1 MPRYFF
7 HFYDSNSK
15 NLARDLEGARFSGFR
30 NAKNEAIGLAQD
42 IAGLGVDRSMWQVLV
57 IDENGNQ
64 VLMLPLSRFRPRK
77 FRPWMDLVHR
87 VATYEPRFRPGVFTW
102 LLMAAVLAMA
112 GQAAVLTP
120 RTSEPSPSSYR
131 LASAEAKGI
140 AVNVRFVPRTS
151 IAEIED
157 FLQAYK
163 ASLADGPS
171 PRGFYRLRI
180 LDSTATP
187 EELKLVVEKMAN
199 ESIISLVAVERIEGE
214 R

>member
-7 HFYDSNSK
+7 HFYDFNSK
-15 NLARDLEGARFSGFR
+15 NLARDSEGAVFSGFR
-30 NAKNEAIGLAQD
+30 KAKNEAIGLARD
-42 IAGLGVDRSMWQVLV
+42 IAELGVDRSTWQVLV

-64 VLMLPLSRFRPRK
+64 VLRLPLSRFRPRK
-77 FRPWMDLVHR
+77 FRPWIDLVHR

-112 GQAAVLTP
+112 VQAAVLTP
-120 RTSEPSPSSYR
+120 RASEPSRGRYH

-163 ASLADGPS
+163 ATLVNGPL

-180 LDSTATP
+180 LDSAASP
-187 EELKLVVEKMAN
+187 EELKLVVERMAN